1 MVKPRVL
8 FVEDEESISGPF
20 SSALTREGFD
30 PAVCGTLGEARAAW
44 ARDSFDLVLLDL
56 MLPDGDGRD
65 LARELRASG
74 SEVPIIILTA
84 RGTELERVVGL
95 ELGADDY
102 VVKPFSGA
110 EVIAR
115 MRAVLRRVKPSAPAV
130 TDLEVGPLRVELGAR
145 RVFLEGDE
153 LALEPQGV
161 RPARGA
167 DVARRRGRHARGPDL
182 AGVGR
187 ELVRL
192 DQDARR
198 PRRMAAREAGRR
210 RGLAALG
217 AHRARRR
224 VPLHRAGGM
233 GVLSLRARLVLALAY
248 VLVLAIGSML
258 VPLVRSV
265 RDRVNAEVET
275 QALSQAEVVA
285 ATYAGGAAADELVK
299 SAAREVRGR
308 VVIVDRA
315 GRVVADSAPG
325 SIGADFSSRPE
336 IARALSGRI
345 WREQRDSATLGQRI
359 LATSVPVVRDGRTD
373 GAVRITQSVGAV
385 GRALRSATLGL
396 VLVGLIVLALGLAAG
411 ALLAASVVRPLRR
424 LASAA
429 RRAGEG
435 DLSVRVPVEGSS
447 EQREVGAAFNEMT
460 GRVQRMVDAQR
471 DFVADA
477 SHQLRTPLTGLRL
490 RLEEAAATA
499 DGPAL
504 EQIEG
509 GLSEVDR
516 LSGVVT
522 ELLILSEA
530 GAARPPD
537 AATDLLAGRA
547 AGGRALGVRRRRRRG
562 RVERRALHG
571 RRPRPDPRRADR
583 ERDRLRAAGPAHH
596 AGRRAGPAGG
606 GRPGPGPGAGRGGDD
621 LRPLPPRHRR
631 PRLAASRHRPRA
643 PDRPRA
649 RRRAGTAP

>member
-1 MVKPRVL
+1 
-8 FVEDEESISGPF
+8 
-20 SSALTREGFD
+20 
-30 PAVCGTLGEARAAW
+30 
-44 ARDSFDLVLLDL
+44 
-56 MLPDGDGRD
+56 
-65 LARELRASG
+65 
-74 SEVPIIILTA
+74 
-84 RGTELERVVGL
+84 
-95 ELGADDY
+95 
-102 VVKPFSGA
+102 
-110 EVIAR
+110 
-115 MRAVLRRVKPSAPAV
+115 
-130 TDLEVGPLRVELGAR
+130 
-145 RVFLEGDE
+145 
-153 LALEPQGV
+153 
-161 RPARGA
+161 
-167 DVARRRGRHARGPDL
+167 
-182 AGVGR
+182 
-187 ELVRL
+187 
-192 DQDARR
+192 
-198 PRRMAAREAGRR
+198 
-210 RGLAALG
+210 
-217 AHRARRR
+217 
-224 VPLHRAGGM
+224 M

-258 VPLVRSV
+258 VPLARSV

-336 IARALSGRI
+336 IARALTGRI

-385 GRALRSATLGL
+385 GRALLSATLGL

-411 ALLAASVVRPLRR
+411 ALLAASVVGPLRR

-537 AATDLLAGRA
+537 AATDLLAGARRA
-547 AGGRALGVRRRRRRG
+547 AERWASADVVVVGESSVVRCT
-562 RVERRALHG
+562 V
-571 RRPRPDPRRADR
+571 ADL
-583 ERDRLRAAGPAHH
+583 DRILDVLIENAIDYGPPGH
-596 AGRRAGPAGG
+596 AGVLRSITGG
-606 GRPGPGPGAGRGGDD
+606 GRFVPIPGEP
-621 LRPLPPRHRR
+621 
-631 PRLAASRHRPRA
+631 
-643 PDRPRA
+643 
-649 RRRAGTAP
+649 